1 MKKSWI
7 PIPDKSDVE
16 WWNQEKKSITLK
28 IVITRMKVK
37 IKIKINM
44 CYLKGANTTHV
55 LTRNKHAP
63 KVFWN

>member
-1 MKKSWI
+1 MKSG
-7 PIPDKSDVE
+7 
-16 WWNQEKKSITLK
+16 KKSITLK

-55 LTRNKHAP
+55 LTHNKHAQE
-63 KVFWN
+63 VF